1 MRGVSKGV
9 VRGLIGVS
17 LVMVLAVPAQARPGD
32 GSWLEEGRGRIIK
45 VIKKIVKSLGDG
57 LIDPRP

>member
-1 MRGVSKGV
+1 MRGVSKV
-9 VRGLIGVS
+9 VRGVIGVS
-17 LVMVLAVPAQARPGD
+17 LVVMLAVPAQARPGD
-32 GSWLEEGRGRIIK
+32 GSWLEEGRGRIVK